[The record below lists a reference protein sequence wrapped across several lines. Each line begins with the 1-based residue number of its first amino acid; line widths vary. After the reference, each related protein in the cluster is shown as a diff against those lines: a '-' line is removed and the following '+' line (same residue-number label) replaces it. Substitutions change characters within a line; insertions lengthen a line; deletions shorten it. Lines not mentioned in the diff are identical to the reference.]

1 MSLVEGNAKAKGNL
15 IPTYQQTV
23 INTIFGNQQK
33 FNTVMEKIIE
43 ALDRLDNN
51 NSIIINEVLE
61 VKN

>member
-1 MSLVEGNAKAKGNL
+1 MSLVEDNAKAKGNL
-15 IPTYQQTV
+15 IPTNQQTV

-43 ALDRLDNN
+43 ALDRLDKNT
-51 NSIIINEVLE
+51 STIINEVLE